1 MAAVIVP
8 ESLSAPWHRPDVA
21 RPRLRVIPGGASA
34 ARARRRHER
43 GLRLPVVLA
52 GVALALLAALAL
64 VGGAHVVGAG
74 TAAFGPVSSA
84 ASPTLFAE
92 PVAPPVA
99 PPVAEPAL
107 TPVASSPVIVRPG
120 DTLWSIARSLHP
132 SGDIRTLVDRLAERV
147 GGIELSP
154 GQRIDVAGLR

>member
-8 ESLSAPWHRPDVA
+8 ESLSAPWHRPEVV

-43 GLRLPVVLA
+43 SLRLPVVLA
-52 GVALALLAALAL
+52 GVALALLVALAL
-64 VGGAHVVGAG
+64 VGVAHVVGAG
-74 TAAFGPVSSA
+74 TAASGPVSSA
-84 ASPTLFAE
+84 ASPPLVAE
-92 PVAPPVA
+92 PAAPPL
-99 PPVAEPAL
+99 AEPAL